1 MICGPVQETLANGT
15 LSFTLGG
22 DFPSIY
28 YLIQKI

>member
-1 MICGPVQETLANGT
+1 MICGPVQEKLENGT
-15 LSFTLGG
+15 LAFTLGG